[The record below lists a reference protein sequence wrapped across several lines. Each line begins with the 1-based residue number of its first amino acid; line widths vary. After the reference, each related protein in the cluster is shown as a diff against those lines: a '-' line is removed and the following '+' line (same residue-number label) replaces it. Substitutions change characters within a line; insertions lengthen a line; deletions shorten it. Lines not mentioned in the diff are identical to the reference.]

1 MTSFLFP
8 LALPSPS
15 ADTQYL
21 LTFAGLLIVG
31 VVISTLTARAR
42 EQADAA
48 MQRETETAALYE
60 LSRDLAAALG
70 RDDILQTVTQHVEHT
85 FGRDVAILLPSESG
99 VDRLESLRPAPA
111 LSCRKMSWP

>member
-85 FGRDVAILLPSESG
+85 FGRDVVILLPSESG
-99 VDRLESLRPAPA
+99 
-111 LSCRKMSWP
+111 C